1 MTTHS
6 FKSLSTLLL
15 PLFLFLSHT
24 HATLPLDASS
34 LFFLSPSQ
42 HFALSHH
49 RRSLS
54 RSLSHTL
61 FGAAQH
67 TLRDRVRT
75 ALRRDSADTILLRSP
90 TDRSPQ
96 TPGSV
101 PLAGGSSFRSPV
113 CHKCCARA
121 RKIAPIVSPLNAHKS
136 SAENSVKNRRRFQ
149 QVSELFELN
158 YLY

>member
-54 RSLSHTL
+54 RSLSHTHSSVL
-61 FGAAQH
+61 H
-67 TLRDRVRT
+67 NTLCAIVY
-75 ALRRDSADTILLRSP
+75 ALRCAVIPRTRSCSDRQP
-90 TDRSPQ
+90 TVRPKLPEVSPSLAEAPPDRL
-96 TPGSV
+96 SV
-101 PLAGGSSFRSPV
+101 TNV
-113 CHKCCARA
+113 ARA
-121 RKIAPIVSPLNAHKS
+121 HVQSHL
-136 SAENSVKNRRRFQ
+136 
-149 QVSELFELN
+149 L
-158 YLY
+158 